1 MHAPKIHNRGK
12 LLKENNNLK
21 SLLLTLDATQAA
33 LSSVDPF
40 MLTTNKV
47 KVIDS
52 TMYIS
57 DVNSESTRL
66 DLSLFERIYIVGA
79 GKASGGMLN
88 GLAQVLKNKR
98 KISGV
103 AITIP
108 YGAAATDKFSPY
120 ITRAGHPFPDVNGV
134 IGSKK
139 ILSVLKRAKA
149 GDIVFTLISGGGSAL
164 MPLPIDGVSLQE
176 KQKITSGLLS
186 SGASIVEINTV
197 RKHLSSIKGGKLAKA
212 LCKGVTLVSLILSDV
227 VSDNLE
233 IIASGPTA
241 PDKSTFSDTKSILL
255 KYHLWSSD
263 KFVSQNIRN
272 VINSGIEKKIEDT
285 PKPEDPIFQKV
296 RNLIIGNNFIACKTI
311 SSYLNTRGIRTMNL
325 GSDFIGDAFK
335 LGNLLSKLVEDFS
348 QESVP
353 YAFVLGGETTVKLRG
368 RLNGIGGRNQEAALV
383 ALSKLKSRSEKDF
396 TILCL
401 GTDGI
406 DGNSEAAGAVVTP
419 RILSEIDK
427 NNLRVNKYLVAH
439 DSNTFFKRA
448 NSIVITNLTG
458 TNVNDI
464 SIVCRIK

>member
-1 MHAPKIHNRGK
+1 MHAPRIHNRGK

-66 DLSLFERIYIVGA
+66 DLSLFKRIYIVGA
-79 GKASGGMLN
+79 GKASAGMLN
-88 GLAQVLKNKR
+88 GLAHVLENKR
-98 KISGV
+98 KVSGV

-108 YGAAATDKFSPY
+108 YGAATDKYSAC
-120 ITRAGHPFPDVNGV
+120 ITRAGHPVPDVNGV
-134 IGSKK
+134 MGSKK
-139 ILSVLKRAKA
+139 ILSILKRAKA

-164 MPLPIDGVSLQE
+164 MPLPIEGVSLQE
-176 KQKITSGLLS
+176 KQKITSGLLY

-212 LCKGVTLVSLILSDV
+212 LCKGVTLISLILSDV

-233 IIASGPTA
+233 IIASGPTT

-255 KYHLWSSD
+255 KYQLWSSD

-296 RNLIIGNNFIACKTI
+296 HNLIIGNNFIACKKI
-311 SSYLNTRGIRTMNL
+311 SSYLNSRGIRTMNL
-325 GSDFIGDAFK
+325 GSDFTGDAFK
-335 LGNLLSKLVEDFS
+335 LGNFLSRLVEDFS

-353 YAFVLGGETTVKLRG
+353 YAFVLGGETTVKLRS
-368 RLNGIGGRNQEAALV
+368 RLNGIGGRNQEAALA
-383 ALSKLKSRSEKDF
+383 ALSKLKSRSNKDF

-419 RILSEIDK
+419 RVLLEIDK
-427 NNLRVNKYLVAH
+427 NNLRVNEYLVAH

-464 SIVCRIK
+464 SIVCRVK